1 MGICDSS
8 KKGKDFY
15 EQKDLENH
23 SKSMS
28 LDAMKIIEKQM
39 ENCVC
44 KIESNKGGCGSG
56 FFCNIPYD
64 DWNLLR
70 VLVTNNHVLD
80 EDDIKTGN
88 KISFSINNSKIIKEI
103 LIDESRIKFTSEDY
117 DVTFIE
123 IKEEDGIKRDSF
135 LDIDAEID
143 EVNPDETYRQKPVYL
158 LHYPKGIE
166 SQKSEGLIKNI
177 TIINNN
183 YIDIQHFCD
192 STKGSSGGPIINCK
206 TNKVIGIHKGGEGKE
221 KNWNLGTFIR
231 GPLEYFKKEINLKL
245 NNPKFKKNIS
255 EMKDNINM
263 MNNSIYTMN
272 IIPNNNEMINNE
284 KIMAITFM
292 STDWKVH
299 YSIPCKSND
308 KFFKIVNLL
317 YEQYPKYK
325 ETRNY
330 FLYNGKIIKEYK
342 TLKENN
348 IKSGDIIILNTFDDY

>member
-1 MGICDSS
+1 MGSS
-8 KKGKDFY
+8 SYERRKDLY
-15 EQKDLENH
+15 EEKYLENH
-23 SKSMS
+23 TKSMS

-88 KISFSINNSKIIKEI
+88 KISFSINNSKIRKEI
-103 LIDESRIKFTSEDY
+103 LIDESRIKFTSKDY

-123 IKEEDGIKRDSF
+123 IKEEDGIKIDSF
-135 LDIDAEID
+135 LDIDAQIN
-143 EVNPDETYRQKPVYL
+143 EVNPDETYRKKPVYL

-166 SQKSEGLIKNI
+166 VQKSEGLIKNI

-192 STKGSSGGPIINCK
+192 SKKGSSGCPIINCN
-206 TNKVIGIHKGGEGKE
+206 TYKVIGIHKGGEGKE

-272 IIPNNNEMINNE
+272 SIPNNNE
-284 KIMAITFM
+284 KIMAITFI
-292 STDWKVH
+292 SIDQSVH

-317 YEQYPKYK
+317 YEQYPEYK
-325 ETRNY
+325 ETRNC
-330 FLYNGKIIKEYK
+330 FLCNGRIIKEYK

-348 IKSGDIIILNTFDDY
+348 IKSGGIITLIKIDDY

>member
-1 MGICDSS
+1 MGSWCSCER
-8 KKGKDFY
+8 GKDLY
-15 EQKDLENH
+15 EEKDLENH

-88 KISFSINNSKIIKEI
+88 KISFSINNSKIRKEI
-103 LIDESRIKFTSEDY
+103 LIDESRIKFTSKDY

-123 IKEEDGIKRDSF
+123 IKEEDGIKIDSF

-158 LHYPKGIE
+158 LHYPNGIE
-166 SQKSEGLIKNI
+166 VQKSEGLIKNI

-206 TNKVIGIHKGGEGKE
+206 TNKVIGIHKGGEGKK

-231 GPLEYFKKEINLKL
+231 GPLENLKKEIKLLKL
-245 NNPKFKKNIS
+245 NNPKFKKNIK

-263 MNNSIYTMN
+263 MNNSTYTMN
-272 IIPNNNEMINNE
+272 SNNE
-284 KIMAITFM
+284 KKMAITFI
-292 STDWKVH
+292 SKDQKVH

-308 KFFKIVNLL
+308 IFFKIVNLL
-317 YEQYPKYK
+317 YEEYPEYK
-325 ETRNY
+325 EIQNY
-330 FLYNGKIIKEYK
+330 FLCNGRLINEYK
-342 TLKENN
+342 TLEENR
-348 IKSGDIIILNTFDDY
+348 IKSGDIIILFNDDC